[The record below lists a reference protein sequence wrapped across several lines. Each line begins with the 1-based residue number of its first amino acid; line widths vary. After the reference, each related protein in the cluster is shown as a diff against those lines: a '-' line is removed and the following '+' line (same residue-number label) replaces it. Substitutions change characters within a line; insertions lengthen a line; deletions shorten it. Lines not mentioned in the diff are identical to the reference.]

1 MHAKPGWWGTV
12 SLLVAILLGA
22 CSLLREPPA
31 ERALDLEPLLSA
43 AGFHVVPADTPEKR
57 AQLQSLTPAKVLYH
71 VTGGQP
77 RYWFAD
83 PYNCQCL
90 YVGDEK
96 AYQEYQKL
104 RLQKQL
110 ADEQREAA
118 MVNEAAAADM
128 MMGPWW

>member
-1 MHAKPGWWGTV
+1 MHANPRWSGTL
-12 SLLVAILLGA
+12 SLLGACLLGA